1 MLDFRNSISSKT
13 QNRRHNLPFV
23 PHSAE
28 TLCVFRPGV
37 NLKTSACLFAEM
49 FSMVVACR
57 QFQVHAR
64 DFHLL
69 VRVLDPNVREG
80 DLAIHDGQVQFTGK
94 GNLGPLV
101 PASIL
106 RLRFAELPIKFFLQL
121 VVELNAEDLPTLALD
136 LPSGLLIQTVERCV
150 VIGLFGLYETGVDRL
165 VLWHQIMPSQETLSL
180 FGESEDVLRFFLEG
194 TRATSLQEA
203 LPHEIAEVAIDSRT
217 VACVAKVGEVLDG
230 HHAKSAY
237 IGKRVDLR
245 WPERIRSVAVAVLG
259 P

>member
-13 QNRRHNLPFV
+13 QNRRHDLPFV

-28 TLCVFRPGV
+28 TLCIFRPGV
-37 NLKTSACLFAEM
+37 NLKTSACLFGKM

-101 PASIL
+101 PAIIL

-136 LPSGLLIQTVERCV
+136 LPSGLLMQTVERCV
-150 VIGLFGLYETGVDRL
+150 VIRLLGLYETGVNRL
-165 VLWHQIMPSQETLSL
+165 VLWHQTMPSQETLSL

-194 TRATSLQEA
+194 TRTTSL
-203 LPHEIAEVAIDSRT
+203 
-217 VACVAKVGEVLDG
+217 
-230 HHAKSAY
+230 
-237 IGKRVDLR
+237 
-245 WPERIRSVAVAVLG
+245 
-259 P
+259 